1 MTKIHS
7 IDLSSI
13 DGSEL
18 AAAID
23 QKYKDNPDLAGF
35 PLVATFVLTQD
46 NTETL
51 VLVFQKL

>member
-7 IDLSSI
+7 IDLLTI
-13 DGSEL
+13 DGSKL
-18 AAAID
+18 AAEID
-23 QKYKDNPDLAGF
+23 KKYADNPDLAGF
-35 PLVATFVLTQD
+35 PLVATFMLTQD